1 VTTTLLRATSART
14 DRLTPGTAYARALD
28 GEPCAVLGDDG
39 SVRQLPAP
47 RWLDVAD
54 TADRALFV
62 APCSGPTLDVGCGP
76 GRLLVAL
83 QQHGIA
89 AHGIDVSAAA
99 VARARARGASATR
112 ADVLVGPTHGPL
124 RGSPTDGLPDRQL
137 WAHVLLADGNVG
149 IGGHP
154 VRLLARV
161 RDLLLPSGRAHV
173 ELDADRGGDPGVTTR
188 RLRLHV
194 GGRDST
200 PFDWATVGAGAIGRL
215 ADAAGLRLV
224 RLDRHAD
231 RHVAVLAPAVG

>member
-1 VTTTLLRATSART
+1 MRTTLLRAMPGA
-14 DRLTPGTAYARALD
+14 DRLTPGIAYSRALD
-28 GEPCAVLGDDG
+28 GEPCAVVDDDG
-39 SVRQLPAP
+39 SVSPLPAL
-47 RWLDVAD
+47 RWLDAAD
-54 TADRALFV
+54 VSDRALFV

-83 QQHGIA
+83 QQNGIA

-112 ADVLVGPTHGPL
+112 ADVLDVPADGLL
-124 RGSPTDGLPDRQL
+124 RGGLPGGLPHRHR

-154 VRLLARV
+154 VRLLTRV

-173 ELDADRGGDPGVTTR
+173 ELDADRSGDPDVTTR
-188 RLRLHV
+188 RLRLRV
-194 GGRDST
+194 DGRAST

-215 ADAAGLRLV
+215 ADAAGLRLE
-224 RLDRHAD
+224 RLDRHAG
-231 RHVAVLAPAVG
+231 RQVAVLCPAVG